1 MGNARLKS
9 EYRHEKLSFSCIIV
23 AAVFFV
29 ILFHAP
35 VMYTPDI
42 VTQIFRPIIVFF
54 LIITMTQRGKI
65 DFSARTFALLAALY
79 CPFVLLLNS
88 ISVDEITSAVSAT
101 LYFLMFYAV
110 AGTPWT
116 KREVRFIIMACF
128 AGAFACAVALFLSN
142 DPTDLNVGVSGD
154 MQMLGMHVNRNL
166 NAYAFATG
174 TIIGAAYLLYGKN
187 KFWVGLLTAVIAY
200 GLLYSQCRGAFFCA
214 VLGVSILV
222 FGRLLKIKKRSE
234 AKFLAYSV
242 LFILFCVA
250 AYYVLKN
257 SELSRLIDGE
267 SKSGRDDGIKYAWQL
282 FQNSDIFSKIF
293 GHGFLFEKNNTAG
306 PISHLVYTQYLLST
320 GILGTCL
327 MISMLL
333 LTGLRIKGSIPYA
346 LFTSAVLRTC
356 FESLDYYIFI
366 PLILAAIV
374 YNRSSAFGT
383 AAEELFYNKNN
394 NKGVGY
400 GF

>member
-9 EYRHEKLSFSCIIV
+9 EYRHEKLPFSCIIV

-29 ILFHAP
+29 VLFHAP

-42 VTQIFRPIIVFF
+42 VTQIFRPLIVFF

-65 DFSARTFALLAALY
+65 DFSARAFAVLAALY
-79 CPFVLLLNS
+79 CLFVLLLNS
-88 ISVDEITSAVSAT
+88 ISVDEITSAVSAA

-128 AGAFACAVALFLSN
+128 AGAFACAFALFLSN
-142 DPTDLNVGVSGD
+142 DPTDLNVGVSGE
-154 MQMLGMHVNRNL
+154 MQMFGMHVNRNL

-187 KFWVGLLTAVIAY
+187 KLWVGLLTAVIAY

-214 VLGVSILV
+214 VLGVSVLV
-222 FGRLLKIKKRSE
+222 FGRLLKIRKRSE
-234 AKFLAYSV
+234 IKFLAYSV
-242 LFILFCVA
+242 LFVLFCIA
-250 AYYVLKN
+250 AYFILKN
-257 SELSRLIDGE
+257 SELNRLIDGE

-293 GHGFLFEKNNTAG
+293 GSGFGYEAANTEGIGA
-306 PISHLVYTQYLLST
+306 HLVYLTYLLST
-320 GILGTCL
+320 GIIGCAMVVLMFVSLGFRL
-327 MISMLL
+327 
-333 LTGLRIKGSIPYA
+333 KGSLSYA
-346 LFTSAVLRTC
+346 FFFCAFLRTF
-356 FESLDYYIFI
+356 FEGLDYYIYI
-366 PLILAAIV
+366 PLILSAII
-374 YNRSSAFGT
+374 YNYSIFAGREAY
-383 AAEELFYNKNN
+383 ELFAEKQI
-394 NKGVGY
+394 
-400 GF
+400 